1 MNRSG
6 NTGFN
11 GLVFFGNRGDGLF
24 LLEGGEGI
32 IGAFSRARTLCAV
45 AARKEKVGQEC
56 WCGDGLV

>member
-32 IGAFSRARTLCAV
+32 LLSFIAQSDA
-45 AARKEKVGQEC
+45 
-56 WCGDGLV
+56 GLSLRSQTVLDKFA